1 MFCDKCGAQFRDGA
15 KFCPKC
21 GNKIPSDSTEI
32 FSAESVTN
40 KDDICDIEEET
51 QKTTKKSVNKK
62 ILIPIVAL
70 ALAVIITVFV
80 IVNIFSTQKSTR
92 RAPSFSIPAGY
103 HLELEDSYS
112 LLGANEKNEYANLIA
127 VADNGVFAARTK
139 DENIIVYANGT
150 AKKIETYSE
159 KVLLSGDGSK
169 LVYKGPD
176 KKIYYY
182 DVPSGNATVINNSES
197 NKYTPEGISYDG
209 STVCISDGFGLSV
222 SKNGKRPTS
231 LTAFSHLLAISDDGE
246 FIYYYTSTV
255 SYTTGENGER
265 KDEEHHNNLK
275 VWHNDSVKTIME
287 QSDPN
292 YFYSIA
298 SINRKGNEIIFDFNK
313 NSYYYSYTKEQLET
327 ITKDITNRIFS
338 IERFRYGDGDG
349 LTFKKYNDS
358 ISQDGVLNSFY
369 ILIETNGYRI
379 GYLND
384 KLHFQVLTEII
395 NEYGREFAIS
405 SDRKQLWCANNG
417 KLTYYLAED
426 SNITKKT
433 VDIPVKTMDDNLHY
447 ISANDDCSEACFV
460 GTDGYAYVVNPDT
473 ISNPQKIEIANSY
486 IPTYDSDGKLYL
498 LALENPQK
506 ISENFFE
513 LYSVDKTGQK
523 KHEYSHVSKVA
534 PTQNHLYIFV
544 GGYNNSGYFDV
555 LEKTDSGYNT
565 VYSKAHSFREV
576 WN

>member
-1 MFCDKCGAQFRDGA
+1 MFCDKCGTQFRDGA

-32 FSAESVTN
+32 FSAKSVSN
-40 KDDICDIEEET
+40 KDDICDIGEGA
-51 QKTTKKSVNKK
+51 QKITKKSVNKK

-70 ALAVIITVFV
+70 ALVVIITVLV
-80 IVNIFSTQKSTR
+80 VVNIFSTKKSTLR
-92 RAPSFSIPAGY
+92 NTSFSIPAGY
-103 HLELEDSYS
+103 NLELEDSYS

-139 DENIIVYANGT
+139 DESIIVYANGT

-159 KVLLSGDGSK
+159 KALLSGDGSK
-169 LVYKGPD
+169 LVYKGTD

-182 DVPSGNATVINNSES
+182 DVPSGNATAINNSD
-197 NKYTPEGISYDG
+197 NKEYTPEGISYDG
-209 STVCISDGFGLSV
+209 STVCLSDGFGLSI
-222 SKNGKRPTS
+222 SKNGKEPTF
-231 LTAFSHLLAISDDGE
+231 LNAFSHLLAISDDGE
-246 FIYYYTSTV
+246 YIYYYISSV
-255 SYTTGENGER
+255 SYSEGKNGER
-265 KDEEHHNNLK
+265 KDEEHHNNLE
-275 VWHNDSVKTIME
+275 VWHKNSVQTIMK

-292 YFYSIA
+292 NSYSIA
-298 SINRKGNEIIFDFNK
+298 SINRKGNEIVFEFNK
-313 NSYYYSYTKEQLET
+313 SSYYYSYEKAKFET
-327 ITKDITNRIFS
+327 ITKDITDRIFS
-338 IERFRYGDGDG
+338 IECFRYDGDG
-349 LTFKKYNDS
+349 LTYKEYNDS

-384 KLHFQVLTEII
+384 KLHFQVLTETI
-395 NEYGREFAIS
+395 NEYGREFAFS
-405 SDRKQLWCANNG
+405 SDRKKLWCTNNG
-417 KLTYYLAED
+417 KLTYHLAED
-426 SNITKKT
+426 SNVTKKT
-433 VDIPVKTMDDNLHY
+433 VDIPVKTMDNNLHY

-473 ISNPQKIEIANSY
+473 ISNPQKIEIASSY
-486 IPTYDSDGKLYL
+486 IPTYDSDGKLYV

-544 GGYNNSGYFDV
+544 GGYNHSGYFDV
-555 LEKTDSGYNT
+555 LEKTDSGYTT
-565 VYSKAHSFREV
+565 VYSDTHYFHEV